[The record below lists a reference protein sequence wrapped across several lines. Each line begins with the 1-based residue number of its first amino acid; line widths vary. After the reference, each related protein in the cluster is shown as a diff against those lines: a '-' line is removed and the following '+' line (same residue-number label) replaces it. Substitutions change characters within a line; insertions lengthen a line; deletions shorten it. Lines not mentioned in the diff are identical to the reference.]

1 MTWVIKVVTPKK
13 PARFVLVKPEC
24 KVYYNGRYY
33 DPTEITVKKGD
44 TITIIATVENIGDE
58 GGTCELGILIN
69 GRLLRGEDFY
79 VRPHSK
85 VKRTIPL
92 TINESV
98 NIDIAVRKLGER
110 EWSDTYG

>member
-1 MTWVIKVVTPKK
+1 MTWVIRVVTPKK

-44 TITIIATVENIGDE
+44 TIVVIAVVENVGDE
-58 GGTCELGILIN
+58 GGTCELAILAN
-69 GRLLRGEDFY
+69 GRPVRTDRFY
-79 VRPHSK
+79 IAGHKKAR
-85 VKRTIPL
+85 RTFSL
-92 TINESV
+92 KINESV
-98 NIDIAVRKLGER
+98 NIDIAVKKAGER